1 MSELNNNPY
10 GLREAVAAEARGE
23 QVVKYIEE
31 IIQYN
36 RALGSQ
42 DYHAAAQYMIRTLDR
57 SGLQTDVITAPLDN
71 GPVPYNWPSPYAWEL
86 DDAVFRIIEPQE
98 RTLVTVEQH
107 TPMCVHSWSA
117 ATPPEGQTA
126 EIVYVGNGT
135 REEDYEGKDVRG
147 KIVFADKGA
156 NWLVYRLAVEK
167 YGALGY
173 VSDDILEV
181 PPLKTKERFPDMVL
195 WYTFYER
202 GADGGPLK
210 GWGFSITPRQGDYL
224 RELLQKGPVRAF
236 ARVDSKTFEGV
247 MENPIGVIEGNQY
260 PQEEIVL
267 MAHLCHPSP
276 GATDNGSGC
285 GVLLEAARVIA
296 TLIAEGKIEQPK
308 RSIKFLF
315 GPEGHVSN
323 VYPSQKGKEL
333 DNVLASITVDT
344 VGCEPSLVGGPHLLC
359 RTSASVP
366 SYLNDLGV
374 TLLKGVTPQYSRH
387 SDDKKAD
394 QPVDASATSPFK
406 FEVIPWGLYSDN
418 SCISGWG
425 VPAIG
430 LLQWPS
436 IFWHTPYDT
445 PEKLEPKILHRLV
458 RWIVESALAVANAG
472 LLESVDIM
480 HTVETASEKRL
491 DKVAARARAALQ
503 AAPQDQIESTLAQNI
518 DELRY
523 NVERDVQAIASALQ
537 LVRHED
543 AATKETAAD
552 TCARLT
558 ERLQQH
564 LAWTEE
570 QLQQFSQL
578 LSSRTAI
585 TARAASE

>member
-1 MSELNNNPY
+1 MSNKNNAY
-10 GLREAVAAEARGE
+10 QLRETIAAEASGE
-23 QVVKYIEE
+23 QVVKFIEE

-42 DYHAAAQYMIRTLDR
+42 DYHDAAQYMLRTLAR
-57 SGLQTDVITAPLDN
+57 SGLQTSVITAPLDN

-86 DDAVFRIIEPQE
+86 DDAVFRILEPEE

-117 ATPPEGQTA
+117 ATPPEGETA
-126 EIVYVGNGT
+126 EIVYVGDGT
-135 REEDYEGKDVRG
+135 RDEDYEGKDVGG
-147 KIVFADKGA
+147 KIVFADRGA
-156 NWLVYRLAVEK
+156 NWLVYTLAVEK

-173 VSDDILEV
+173 ISDDILEI

-210 GWGFSITPRQGDYL
+210 GWGFSITPRQGQYL
-224 RELLQKGPVRAF
+224 RQLLQQGPVLAC
-236 ARVDSKTFEGV
+236 AKVDSRTFEGV
-247 MENPIGVIEGNQY
+247 MENPLGIIEGSQF
-260 PQEEIVL
+260 PEEEILL

-296 TLIAEGKIEQPK
+296 TLIAEEKIDRPR

-323 VYPSQKGKEL
+323 VYPSQKGEDL
-333 DNVLASITVDT
+333 DNILASITVDT

-359 RTSASVP
+359 RTSAAVP

-374 TLLKGVTPQYSRH
+374 ELLKGVTPQYSRH

-445 PEKLEPKILHRLV
+445 PEKLEPKIVHRLV

-472 LLESVDIM
+472 LVESVDLM
-480 HTVETASEKRL
+480 HTVEAASEKRL
-491 DKVAARARAALQ
+491 DKVAGRIRKELQ
-503 AAPQDQIESTLAQNI
+503 AAPPEQQGSTLAQGI

-523 NVERDVQAIASALQ
+523 NVERDSQAIGSALQ
-537 LVRHED
+537 LVRHEE
-543 AATKETAAD
+543 AGTQEIAAD

-558 ERLQQH
+558 ERLKRH
-564 LAWTEE
+564 LSWTEE
-570 QLQQFSQL
+570 QLQQFVEL
-578 LSSRTAI
+578 VSSRAATV
-585 TARAASE
+585 ARAKSE